1 MLTARDRIL
10 LHLLNH
16 TDVVKHRFVP
26 TDDITLPR
34 IREILDCSYP
44 HVSKSL
50 KTMSDEGLLDKWK
63 GKHSHRLCN
72 CYRLTPKGIS
82 AAKNIESRVEWK

>member
-10 LHLLNH
+10 TALAQS
-16 TDVVKHRFVP
+16 HRCRQASLRADRRHHP
-26 TDDITLPR
+26 PR

-72 CYRLTPKGIS
+72 CYRLTPKGVS
-82 AAKNIESRVEWK
+82 AAKNIESREEWK